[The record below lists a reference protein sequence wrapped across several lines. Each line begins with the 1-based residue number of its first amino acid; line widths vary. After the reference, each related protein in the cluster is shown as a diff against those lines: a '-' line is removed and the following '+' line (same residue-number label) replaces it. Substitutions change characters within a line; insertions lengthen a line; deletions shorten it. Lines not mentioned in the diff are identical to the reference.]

1 MTLTIQNGA
10 IKQVE
15 IVNDENISEI
25 LYYNE
30 TKELDNNITIFDI
43 YIKDMKNNSI
53 INKKSFLI
61 YPQEKSQKLLAQVE
75 KNEEKYNFIS

>member
-1 MTLTIQNGA
+1 MILTIQNGA

-30 TKELDNNITIFDI
+30 TKELNNNITISDI
-43 YIKDMKNNSI
+43 YIKDVKI
-53 INKKSFLI
+53 I
-61 YPQEKSQKLLAQVE
+61 LL
-75 KNEEKYNFIS
+75 